1 LTEVE
6 YAQATHDAEVAYLEV
21 ICDPREHLDDGAKR
35 MRRWWTIREKLSAH
49 TVVRL
54 CDAWLAQSHTEA
66 SGRAEPQAEG
76 KE

>member
-1 LTEVE
+1 MTERK
-6 YAQATHDAEVAYLEV
+6 YIQAIRDAATAYVEV
-21 ICDPREHLDDGAKR
+21 IRDPKAFQDAGAR
-35 MRRWWTIREKLSAH
+35 IRRWWTIREKLGAH

-66 SGRAEPQAEG
+66 PGRAEPQAEG

>member
-6 YAQATHDAEVAYLEV
+6 YVQAIRDAALAYLEV
-21 ICDPREHLDDGAKR
+21 IRNPTAYLDDGAKR

-49 TVVRL
+49 TAVRL
-54 CDAWLAQSHTEA
+54 CDAWLAQSHIEA
-66 SGRAEPQAEG
+66 PGRAEQQAEG